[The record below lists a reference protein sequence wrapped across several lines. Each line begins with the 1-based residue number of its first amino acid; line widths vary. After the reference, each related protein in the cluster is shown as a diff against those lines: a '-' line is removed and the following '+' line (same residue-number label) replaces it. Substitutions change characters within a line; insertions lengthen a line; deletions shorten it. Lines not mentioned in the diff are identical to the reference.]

1 MCIRARVTKKDV
13 WRSCLWTVRE
23 STAPLKPWEAT
34 DVFSARTMTR
44 SHPVF
49 EKMTPQQYGN
59 DRLMRQRGTYK
70 QVCEEDPRSQAGR
83 EETGHVETCATPP
96 FQSVTLPPSLGNRSS
111 AFLDLPVLEHQ
122 PNRIP
127 QSTVFWVGLLLLSI
141 MFLRFFTLL
150 CVPAIAFHCPG
161 VFLTLAFFFLF
172 FFLIYF
178 FFRFIFFKF
187 YFILFFIFFI
197 LFYF

>member
-1 MCIRARVTKKDV
+1 MSFDECTYLCDPTPI
-13 WRSCLWTVRE
+13 TVENIPSRRKC
-23 STAPLKPWEAT
+23 S
-34 DVFSARTMTR
+34 
-44 SHPVF
+44 
-49 EKMTPQQYGN
+49 Y
-59 DRLMRQRGTYK
+59 
-70 QVCEEDPRSQAGR
+70 
-83 EETGHVETCATPP
+83 PP

-178 FFRFIFFKF
+178 FFLFIFFKF
-187 YFILFFIFFI
+187 YFILFIFI
-197 LFYF
+197 LFYFIFKLYITVLVLPNIKMNPPQVYMCHTSIFFFHWLRRNFGVWCVFVFYSCRNKCPQT